1 LIPTLQGQYKNID
14 IRAIFVKNKDNS
26 RWYCAFLKVYFT
38 RDNKATIENIHQ
50 EKQSLISIKDHNL
63 KFVSECVD
71 ITEAMKVLKEINSMK
86 ITINGATATLHPY
99 SQNLFDSST
108 KPIIND
114 MALDSYMIG
123 SDLKEYHHL
132 FIPIDSNETPTA
144 LLASR
149 GFSSKNYVYR
159 NLDAESQSFLEAIN
173 LNSSNRNGI
182 IIFPIYWK
190 KLELDSKEQITYITK
205 FELHSSLLAHCKLSI
220 YSLKNDTV
228 IGRIDSSNVEQ
239 KQDGDMTTFYVS
251 QQEIN
256 IQHDSNLRIE
266 IDLFDIEV
274 HLNYELLYDDIVSP
288 DKIQTYPVPFIFK
301 LLTNANNNLPLYVNS
316 DEERK
321 QVTGTTWLLSLLGF
335 MHLNFG
341 FIDRDDERI
350 FNGMAVIGSVDTI
363 AFDEDIG
370 IMVID
375 FTNSPPKPI
384 KIDKIRNSAKHIR
397 EKLSIYTTPVIIC
410 NKVCVDT
417 KSSTSDVII
426 IDRND
431 TDKLVQLILNHKIE
445 QARQSFHNMIRN
457 TWECDLS

>member
-1 LIPTLQGQYKNID
+1 
-14 IRAIFVKNKDNS
+14 
-26 RWYCAFLKVYFT
+26 
-38 RDNKATIENIHQ
+38 
-50 EKQSLISIKDHNL
+50 
-63 KFVSECVD
+63 
-71 ITEAMKVLKEINSMK
+71 
-86 ITINGATATLHPY
+86 
-99 SQNLFDSST
+99 
-108 KPIIND
+108 
-114 MALDSYMIG
+114 
-123 SDLKEYHHL
+123 
-132 FIPIDSNETPTA
+132 
-144 LLASR
+144 
-149 GFSSKNYVYR
+149 
-159 NLDAESQSFLEAIN
+159 
-173 LNSSNRNGI
+173 
-182 IIFPIYWK
+182 
-190 KLELDSKEQITYITK
+190 
-205 FELHSSLLAHCKLSI
+205 
-220 YSLKNDTV
+220 
-228 IGRIDSSNVEQ
+228 
-239 KQDGDMTTFYVS
+239 MTTFYVS